1 MANYRLQ
8 TLGFQQSRDC
18 FTEMN
23 LIPEVLVL
31 PLPLASWAVPHASQT
46 QHSPSQTQSGSSLSL
61 FFPGLTAMA
70 KGIRSIHLAA
80 HPSFPLIEIP
90 LALPPCHLL
99 ILCCP
104 LYSRSHCCLV
114 QALFTFT
121 WAVEQLLTQSSSV
134 SLDHEIHPELYSQ
147 HRNLSKMQS

>member
-1 MANYRLQ
+1 
-8 TLGFQQSRDC
+8 
-18 FTEMN
+18 
-23 LIPEVLVL
+23 
-31 PLPLASWAVPHASQT
+31 
-46 QHSPSQTQSGSSLSL
+46 
-61 FFPGLTAMA
+61 MA

-134 SLDHEIHPELYSQ
+134 SLDHEIHPELYS
-147 HRNLSKMQS
+147 